1 MTEDRPGTEGGRV
14 DHPGDREAGTAG
26 DGATLA
32 SRALSRVR
40 ASAFERGQM
49 RGPMRSCDTAGAD
62 DPAPWDARRRRAGI
76 DGEGDSGP
84 DDVDWTD
91 RAPGLAADRGRP
103 GPSRFD
109 PRTAKKDLARM
120 VDRKGWAGMLAVA
133 GVAARWEEIVGRSV
147 AEHSRVESFDP
158 GRITIR
164 ASSSSWAQQLR
175 LMMPTI
181 SRRISEEAGG
191 AGIDVHV
198 LGPAGPT
205 WRHGRFPVRG
215 GRGPRDTYG

>member
-1 MTEDRPGTEGGRV
+1 MRAPARSSGR
-14 DHPGDREAGTAG
+14 
-26 DGATLA
+26 
-32 SRALSRVR
+32 
-40 ASAFERGQM
+40 
-49 RGPMRSCDTAGAD
+49 AGAD
-62 DPAPWDARRRRAGI
+62 DPAPWDAPRHRVGI
-76 DGEGDSGP
+76 DGGRGGDPGSE
-84 DDVDWTD
+84 DWTN

-120 VDRKGWAGMLAVA
+120 VERKGWAGMLAVA
-133 GVAARWEEIVGRSV
+133 GIAARWEEIVGRSI
-147 AEHSRVESFDP
+147 AEHSRVESFEP

-181 SRRISEEAGG
+181 ARRISEEAGG
-191 AGIDVHV
+191 AAVDVHV

>member
-1 MTEDRPGTEGGRV
+1 MTEDQPGAEGAGV
-14 DHPGDREAGTAG
+14 DHPCDREAGAAG
-26 DGATLA
+26 DGASLA

-40 ASAFERGQM
+40 ASAFERGHM
-49 RGPMRSCDTAGAD
+49 RGPARSSGRPGAD
-62 DPAPWDARRRRAGI
+62 DPAPWDAPRRRVGVN
-76 DGEGDSGP
+76 GEGGGDPESE
-84 DDVDWTD
+84 DWTD
-91 RAPGLAADRGRP
+91 RAPGLATDRGRP

-147 AEHSRVESFDP
+147 AEHSRVESFEP

-181 SRRISEEAGG
+181 LRRISEEVGG
-191 AGIDVHV
+191 AGVDVHV
-198 LGPAGPT
+198 LGPAGPS

>member
-1 MTEDRPGTEGGRV
+1 MTDADKET
-14 DHPGDREAGTAG
+14 GDSAS
-26 DGATLA
+26 LA

-49 RGPMRSCDTAGAD
+49 RGPIRDSGAPGAD
-62 DPAPWDARRRRAGI
+62 DPAPWDAPRRRVGI
-76 DGEGDSGP
+76 DGEGAASPEGS
-84 DDVDWTD
+84 DWTD
-91 RAPGLAADRGRP
+91 RAPGLATDRGRP

-147 AEHSRVESFDP
+147 AEHSRVETFEP

-181 SRRISEEAGG
+181 MRRVSEEAGG
-191 AGIDVHV
+191 AAVDIHV